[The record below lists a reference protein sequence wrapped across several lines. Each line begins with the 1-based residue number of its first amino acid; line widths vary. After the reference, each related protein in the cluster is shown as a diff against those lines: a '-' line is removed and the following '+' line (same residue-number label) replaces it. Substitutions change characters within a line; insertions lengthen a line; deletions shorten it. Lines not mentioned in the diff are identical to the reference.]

1 MNIKNRTSHSNS
13 NRLPAFFSHLFAL
26 RHSLV
31 FRLTSWF
38 AAMLVFTAAFAF
50 ILFYLFITSVF
61 HQRTDDD
68 LYAQSNELAA
78 IFAMQG
84 DMVLQQTALM
94 QTQAAGE
101 KQMFFRMLYA
111 SGVVFSSSNMAYW
124 KNIGIDRQAVEAV
137 IQGGQHQFVTQV
149 IPGQT
154 HGVRVLYRRIGPAI
168 VLQLGYS
175 LEDVADVLDTFQQ
188 VFLFTMAL
196 LLLLAVILGW
206 FMARRALAGVQTVTR
221 TARRISESDLDTR
234 VPVGRRHDEI
244 DRLAITFNQM
254 LDRIRT
260 LVNGVRHLSDNI
272 AHDLRSPI
280 TRIRGLAEVTLTG
293 DSHREDYARMAG
305 STIEEC
311 DRLLDMINTML
322 TISRTETGVDRQTF
336 QPVDMAAMIHEACEL
351 FQPIAD
357 DRQVALSCQADG
369 PALLT
374 GDRHMLQRLTANL
387 VDNAIKYSPSGAE
400 VVVDLRKL
408 NEGHMALVVS
418 DNGIGI
424 AVEDQQRVF
433 DRFFRGDQ
441 SRSQSGAGLGLS
453 LAQAIAQAHGGTI
466 SLESTPGKG
475 SVFTVT
481 LPLEPIQNS

>member
-1 MNIKNRTSHSNS
+1 MTVEQRTSNTFSKK
-13 NRLPAFFSHLFAL
+13 PATYFSRFFAL

-50 ILFYLFITSVF
+50 ILFYMFITSVF
-61 HQRTDDD
+61 YSRTDGD

-78 IFAMQG
+78 VFAMQG
-84 DMVLQQTALM
+84 DAVLQQTALM

-137 IQGGQHQFVTQV
+137 IQRGQHQFVTQV

-175 LEDVADVLDTFQQ
+175 LEDIDDMLDTFQKI
-188 VFLFTMAL
+188 FLVAMAL
-196 LLLLAVILGW
+196 LLFLAVILGW
-206 FMARRALAGVQTVTR
+206 FMARRTLAGVQTVTN
-221 TARRISESDLDTR
+221 TARRISENDLDTR

-254 LDRIRT
+254 LDRIRN
-260 LVNGVRHLSDNI
+260 LVTGVRQLSDNI

-293 DSHREDYARMAG
+293 DSHSEDYSRMAA

-322 TISRTETGVDRQTF
+322 TISRTETGVDRQSF
-336 QPVDMAAMIHEACEL
+336 QPVDMAAMIQEACEL
-351 FQPIAD
+351 FQPIAE
-357 DRQVALSCQADG
+357 DRQVTLNFRADG
-369 PALLT
+369 PALIF
-374 GDRHMLQRLTANL
+374 GDRHLLQRLTANL
-387 VDNAIKYSPSGAE
+387 IDNAIKYSHADAKVSAQ
-400 VVVDLRKL
+400 LRRL
-408 NEGHMALVVS
+408 NDTHIALVVS
-418 DNGIGI
+418 DTGMGI

-441 SRSQSGAGLGLS
+441 SRSQTGAGLGLS
-453 LAQAIAQAHGGTI
+453 LAQAIVQMHGGTI

-481 LPLEPIQNS
+481 LPLDSDKIG